1 MQTSRSR
8 NDNDEDP
15 DEIRPL
21 INEEPQDVEIEK
33 NPPLNQSAPVFDVG
47 VKVDVPHDV
56 VEPLLQQEEA
66 VAETPSGNIVTR
78 ASLSLFR
85 MIVGGD
91 EKKISN
97 TDTIFH
103 LLKGNVGTGILAM
116 PDAIKNSGIVVGSVG
131 LVLMSVICIHCMHLL
146 VRANNRLKALGR
158 LPEGKEVLTYPDIM
172 ELTVRDRFPRWS
184 NAARNAIT
192 IFLCLTQFGFCC
204 VYFVFV
210 SKNLQ
215 LVCNHHLGELD
226 YHWYMLIVLPLVVM
240 ICSLRDLK
248 NLSILSVVANIL
260 QLTALGLMFVYLC
273 RDLPPTWNR
282 KMVANL

>member
-1 MQTSRSR
+1 MS
-8 NDNDEDP
+8 
-15 DEIRPL
+15 
-21 INEEPQDVEIEK
+21 
-33 NPPLNQSAPVFDVG
+33 
-47 VKVDVPHDV
+47 
-56 VEPLLQQEEA
+56 LQ
-66 VAETPSGNIVTR
+66 GNI
-78 ASLSLFR
+78 
-85 MIVGGD
+85 
-91 EKKISN
+91 
-97 TDTIFH
+97 
-103 LLKGNVGTGILAM
+103 GTGILAM